1 MTSVDEPLCPI
12 TGVSREGE
20 RRVPSVIDFDL
31 ANSGTVARVSEESG
45 LVVAGARTGPRWA
58 HQATRLHVDA

>member
-45 LVVAGARTGPRWA
+45 LANSPSIATGPR
-58 HQATRLHVDA
+58 RLQHRPVAY